1 VSAKLVHHTEDVV
14 MPFVSVGG
22 LIPMLSAVA
31 SWSERDEERARQKD
45 KLAAQVTI
53 VRGVTGSAPQFL
65 LTVAYLVTLNQW
77 GDFIAVSSATV
88 SLIVAVYAFA
98 AEAEKEEC
106 GAAILGGHLL
116 MDYDEGLLRL
126 RCGCTDLS
134 QKAKSWLQ
142 EQSASLQLPH
152 LWRGRALA
160 TYLTSDL
167 ILRAIAVCAVVSS
180 WIDSSPTRQ
189 RETGA
194 ALLFGAV
201 VFLLVSGALFPS
213 GRESH
218 GYVQVSGLRQSQ
230 QVGLALSLYSALFA
244 PMTALILHFGSY
256 ALLELVASTSLA
268 VGITLLYLPSLV
280 PSFLGGVGLTL
291 LLFALAAAK
300 LYIFYQFFWSSFA
313 SAGTI
318 LTARRQGY
326 QEQA

>member
-1 VSAKLVHHTEDVV
+1 
-14 MPFVSVGG
+14 MRP
-22 LIPMLSAVA
+22 
-31 SWSERDEERARQKD
+31 R
-45 KLAAQVTI
+45 
-53 VRGVTGSAPQFL
+53 SAPPTFARCPSCAL
-65 LTVAYLVTLNQW
+65 HAH
-77 GDFIAVSSATV
+77 DASSPCR
-88 SLIVAVYAFA
+88 L
-98 AEAEKEEC
+98 
-106 GAAILGGHLL
+106 
-116 MDYDEGLLRL
+116 DE
-126 RCGCTDLS
+126 
-134 QKAKSWLQ
+134 QA
-142 EQSASLQLPH
+142 ASLQQPH

-160 TYLTSDL
+160 AYLGSDL
-167 ILRAIAVCAVVSS
+167 MLRAIAVCAVVSS

-300 LYIFYQFFWSSFA
+300 VRSTSRLARTPRPGLGPPLRACFADLAPFFPPCQSLAHLPPSPTPCTRSSTSSTNSSGRPSPQRA
-313 SAGTI
+313 LS
-318 LTARRQGY
+318 
-326 QEQA
+326 